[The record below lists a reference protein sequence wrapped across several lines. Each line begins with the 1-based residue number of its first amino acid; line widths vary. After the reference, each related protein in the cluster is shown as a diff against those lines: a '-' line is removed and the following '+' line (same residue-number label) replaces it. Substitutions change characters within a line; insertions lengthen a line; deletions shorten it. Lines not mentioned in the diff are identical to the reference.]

1 MDGVG
6 ANYSWWEK
14 QEDTSVS
21 ITSQVTHLQAAH
33 LELMPRYS
41 TLKAFINDPDSFLLL
56 PPEQIKQ

>member
-1 MDGVG
+1 MDGG
-6 ANYSWWEK
+6 GENYSWWEE

-21 ITSQVTHLQAAH
+21 IISQVTHLQAAH

-41 TLKAFINDPDSFLLL
+41 TLKVFINDPDSFMLL